1 MIYSIVGTNITIREQ
16 GLKELKE
23 VGQATRHMYAEE
35 SKELE
40 SFISATSLFDMTSVV
55 VCIQFAED
63 ASSKEEMIR
72 LLPEMQSSSNIFII
86 DEPFADIHLTNK
98 LLKVSKKVFDAREKA
113 IKDDSIFK
121 ITNSFIARD
130 KKQAW
135 LDFLDITTRESGE
148 SIQGVIWWKFQIEW
162 QRVKEGKRSL
172 FTVQE
177 CERIGGDLVRSRI
190 LAHRGERDLSIELER
205 IILSL

>member
-1 MIYSIVGTNITIREQ
+1 MIYSIVGTNIIIREQ
-16 GLKELKE
+16 GLKELQAVGE
-23 VGQATRHMYAEE
+23 VTRHIYAEE
-35 SKELE
+35 SQELQPL
-40 SFISATSLFDMTSVV
+40 ISATSLFDTAAVV
-55 VCIQFAED
+55 VCIQLSEN
-63 ASSKEEMIR
+63 ASSKEELAR
-72 LLPEMQSSSNIFII
+72 LLPDMQTSSNIFII

-135 LDFLDITTRESGE
+135 LDFLDIKTRESGE
-148 SIQGVIWWKFQIEW
+148 SIQGVLWWKFQTEW

-172 FTVQE
+172 FTEDDCKRV
-177 CERIGGDLVRSRI
+177 GGDLVRSRI
-190 LAHRGERDLSIELER
+190 LAHRGERDLFLELER